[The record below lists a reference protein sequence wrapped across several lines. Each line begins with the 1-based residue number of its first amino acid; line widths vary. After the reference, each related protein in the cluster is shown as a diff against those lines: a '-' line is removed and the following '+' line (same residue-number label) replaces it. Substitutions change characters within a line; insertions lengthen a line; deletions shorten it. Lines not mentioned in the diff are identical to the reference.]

1 MNAMPYIA
9 DMKKV
14 NAFQQAKQLVGNG
27 QCVSLIHAVTVIPP
41 ASLWHQGA
49 QVISSKSILPGT
61 IVATFDSNGRYGNHT
76 NGTSH
81 AAIYVGQTPTGIIV
95 IDQWKGHG
103 AQKNHAPQQR
113 TIHVDG
119 LSRMAVDRGANYYVV
134 Q

>member
-1 MNAMPYIA
+1 MRFIDPCGNRDPARVTMA
-9 DMKKV
+9 SGSTGHK
-14 NAFQQAKQLVGNG
+14 QQ
-27 QCVSLIHAVTVIPP
+27 
-41 ASLWHQGA
+41 
-49 QVISSKSILPGT
+49 SILPGT